1 VAAVPVPAVP
11 RGSVVTEDQGRA
23 AKSGQ
28 PLNPFLFRLPS
39 ADAMAKLRG
48 YLASEAHR
56 SRQDRIMTDLLAAYP
71 SERRSPAE
79 APDGADAAGDADGGA
94 APS

>member
-1 VAAVPVPAVP
+1 M
-11 RGSVVTEDQGRA
+11 TEDQGRA
-23 AKSGQ
+23 AESGQ

-71 SERRSPAE
+71 SERRSPAQ